1 MSRARAEHT
10 TLAAAA
16 LDELW
21 PHHLAPVT
29 DDGGVRASVH
39 HTQGED
45 R

>member
-10 TLAAAA
+10 TLDAVA

-21 PHHLAPVT
+21 PRHLAPVT
-29 DDGGVRASVH
+29 DDGGVRVSVH
-39 HTQGED
+39 HTQGEG